1 MTAIRPFPL
10 LLAPLAAGLI
20 AAAAPA
26 AAQEADFYKG
36 KTINL
41 IVGFTPGGGYDLY
54 ARMLARHM
62 PRHIPGNPTI
72 IVENMPSAGS
82 LTAVRHLDAT
92 APKDGT
98 VIVTFN
104 PGLLIEALTTPEKI
118 NINFANYNWI
128 GSVTRDFRVCYAWGT
143 KGVKNWD

>member
-1 MTAIRPFPL
+1 MIAMRPLSL
-10 LLAPLAAGLI
+10 LLAPLAAAGHV

-26 AAQEADFYKG
+26 LAQGADDFYKG
-36 KTINL
+36 KTINM

-54 ARMLARHM
+54 ARALARHM
-62 PRHIPGNPTI
+62 PQHIPGTPNI

-82 LTAVRHLDAT
+82 LTAVRHLDGT

-104 PGLLIEALTTPEKI
+104 PGLLIETRTTP
-118 NINFANYNWI
+118 
-128 GSVTRDFRVCYAWGT
+128 
-143 KGVKNWD
+143 